1 MYVRHVLVGRD
12 PERALLAALV
22 DEARHGTAHS
32 VVVRGEPGVGKSA
45 LLEAMVAEGDGAV
58 VLRTEGL
65 EVEAPLAFA
74 ALHRLLLPLTRLR
87 EHLPP
92 PQARALA
99 VAFGED
105 DGPSVEPFLV
115 GVATLSL
122 LTAAAEESLVLCVVD
137 DAHWLDP
144 ASAGALLFCA
154 RRLGA
159 DRVVM
164 VFAARDGAAT
174 VFEAPGL
181 AEVTLTGL
189 DVEAARALLATRLAG
204 DPADDVARR
213 LIAETS
219 GNPLALL
226 ELPGELTAAQLEGAA
241 PLPATLHLTARV
253 ERAFLDRSRQ
263 LPASRAAPAAAG
275 RGGRHRPARRAAP
288 CVRPM
293 GTRRGRPAGR
303 VRLRVAGGCGQRG
316 VPAAPAR
323 ALRDLPGRGRGGATW
338 GAPGAGRG
346 AGRVGPPG
354 P

>member
-1 MYVRHVLVGRD
+1 M
-12 PERALLAALV
+12 
-22 DEARHGTAHS
+22 
-32 VVVRGEPGVGKSA
+32 
-45 LLEAMVAEGDGAV
+45 

-181 AEVTLTGL
+181 AEVTLAGL

-226 ELPGELTAAQLEGAA
+226 ELPGELSAAQLEGAA

-253 ERAFLDRSRQ
+253 ERRSWTGVASCRVPCSACCSWPRRTT
-263 LPASRAAPAAAG
+263 PAGSTCCAVRAADAGLDESVLQEAFDSGLLVGRGQRRSSLRHPLVRSAIYQAAG
-275 RGGRHRPARRAAP
+275 GRRS
-288 CVRPM
+288 
-293 GTRRGRPAGR
+293 
-303 VRLRVAGGCGQRG
+303 
-316 VPAAPAR
+316 
-323 ALRDLPGRGRGGATW
+323 TW

-346 AGRVGPPG
+346 AGRDGARRSARSGTAPTPPRDRTRTWSM
-354 P
+354 PSSPCR